1 MIMRAAPF
9 CVLALKCAPEKGQSM
24 QYEDVEKLLLSG
36 YADRRKEYQ
45 SVLRNITPLKD
56 YSAGRT
62 IPLAGIEE
70 VLAKMVRKYDIRL
83 QWVSIMTN
91 KDGLFSYSLSI
102 VQQSKNEWITTV
114 YDEQIYGLF
123 AKVLLTCFILV
134 KSGKVGRRR
143 K

>member
-1 MIMRAAPF
+1 
-9 CVLALKCAPEKGQSM
+9 M
-24 QYEDVEKLLLSG
+24 QYEELDKLLLAE

-45 SVLRNITPLKD
+45 SVLRNIKPLKD

-70 VLAKMVRKYDIRL
+70 VLAKMVGKYDMRL
-83 QWVSIMTN
+83 QWVSILTN
-91 KDGLFSYSLSI
+91 KNGMFSYSLSI
-102 VQQSKNEWITTV
+102 VQHSKNEWLATV

-123 AKVLLTCFILV
+123 AKVLLTCFLLV
-134 KSGKVGRRR
+134 KRGKVGRRR